1 MMRINR
7 PFPTLLLVVLLVMTM
22 PRPAA
27 ADDHKADWSGGFS
40 GAFASRL
47 FGARTTLAFN
57 PKRDRTFSIVADL
70 SVHHSKHDN
79 ETITRT
85 TNLYGVRLLAF
96 SSADG
101 AVAKH
106 AVSVQ
111 LLMGVLSRDR
121 ETTKRPRALSA
132 SCMPTCPTTVAW
144 DSVGRS
150 ITSCHSTPPR
160 SPGCL
165 PASCTGSAD
174 SRTAQV
180 TSWRPGP
187 ARRRHLARA

>member
-70 SVHHSKHDN
+70 SVHHGKHDN

-111 LLMGVLSRDR
+111 LLMGVLSPGSGDDK
-121 ETTKRPRALSA
+121 EAA
-132 SCMPTCPTTVAW
+132 GAFGFVYDYMPNDGGLGFRGQVDYVLPQHTAAFARVSTGV
-144 DSVGRS
+144 VYRFGR
-150 ITSCHSTPPR
+150 
-160 SPGCL
+160 
-165 PASCTGSAD
+165 
-174 SRTAQV
+174 Q
-180 TSWRPGP
+180 
-187 ARRRHLARA
+187 